1 MKLELYD
8 IFAEIVQ
15 IKRFLY
21 LDEKLCVLNP
31 NFMNMSPYWRR
42 AHLILLNR
50 TISHPEQAVCHVL
63 TQINHFLSHF
73 QTHHSPPVRNM
84 CATL

>member
-21 LDEKLCVLNP
+21 LDEKLRVLILT
-31 NFMNMSPYWRR
+31 NFMNMSRHAGGDP
-42 AHLILLNR
+42 
-50 TISHPEQAVCHVL
+50 IS
-63 TQINHFLSHF
+63 FS
-73 QTHHSPPVRNM
+73 
-84 CATL
+84 

>member
-21 LDEKLCVLNP
+21 LDENLRVLIL
-31 NFMNMSPYWRR
+31 NFMNMSRHTGGDP
-42 AHLILLNR
+42 
-50 TISHPEQAVCHVL
+50 IS
-63 TQINHFLSHF
+63 FS
-73 QTHHSPPVRNM
+73 
-84 CATL
+84 